1 MNFPGFVFST
11 FIMTAVA
18 GSALA
23 QMDGRTGPATMTGA
37 QLDIAL
43 GHLNDHLQARYAQD
57 DILAGLSTPPD
68 ADFVT
73 VAAAATT
80 TPMAKRVAISG
91 SFGPE
96 ISDNASLMAHLI
108 SFNAERTSRGDDL
121 FLRIA
126 RAEAGKLPGF
136 ESIASDVFASAP
148 VGGIMDDPTLER
160 ELRQLNANL
169 QAFDERAERLGA
181 AVPAID
187 DRSFDRYT
195 DALRLF

>member
-73 VAAAATT
+73 VAAATTT

-96 ISDNASLMAHLI
+96 ISDNASLMAHLV
-108 SFNAERTSRGDDL
+108 SFNAD
-121 FLRIA
+121 A
-126 RAEAGKLPGF
+126 PAGGTTCFCVLPGPRR
-136 ESIASDVFASAP
+136 ESCPVSKASRPTSLPVLRWGASWT
-148 VGGIMDDPTLER
+148 TLR
-160 ELRQLNANL
+160 WSVNCA
-169 QAFDERAERLGA
+169 
-181 AVPAID
+181 
-187 DRSFDRYT
+187 S
-195 DALRLF
+195 